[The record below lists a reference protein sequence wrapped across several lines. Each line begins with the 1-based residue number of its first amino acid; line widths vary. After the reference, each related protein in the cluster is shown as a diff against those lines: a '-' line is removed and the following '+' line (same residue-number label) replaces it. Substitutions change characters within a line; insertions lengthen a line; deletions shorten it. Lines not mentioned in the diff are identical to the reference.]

1 MSLARM
7 ARRNLKRRTLRT
19 GLTMLGLA
27 IAVVAFVGL
36 RTVLTA
42 WSAAADFAAKDRLGS
57 RHKMS
62 FIMALPKKYAVIIR
76 STPGVKAAT
85 WMNWFGAKNPRNPDS
100 FFGSM
105 AVDHHTF
112 LEVYDEI
119 TLPPA
124 HKAAWLKTKN
134 GAIVGEVLARELGVK
149 PGDKI
154 QLEGT
159 IFPGAW
165 EFEICGIYVP
175 TRQSIDRMSL
185 FFRWDY
191 LNDGIQERQRDQIGW
206 VISRVDN
213 PTAGPHIAKAI
224 DQTFD
229 ERDVPTL
236 TQSERDMNLSF
247 LGMVSGILKALD
259 IVSIVILGIMLMIL
273 GNTIA
278 MGVRERLREHGT
290 LRAIGFSSRHIMWSI
305 VSESAVVGLASGL
318 LGLLLAYPLVQ
329 NGLGGWLEENMGAY
343 FPYFRIHPLTA
354 VSAVLLC
361 TTLGILA
368 SIVPAWGAT
377 RIRLTDAL
385 RQVD

>member
-1 MSLARM
+1 MSLAKI
-7 ARRNLKRRTLRT
+7 AGRNLKRRSFRT
-19 GLTMLGLA
+19 GLTILGLA

-42 WSAAADFAAKDRLGS
+42 WSAAADFAAKDRLGT

-62 FIMALPKKYAVIIR
+62 FVIPLPKKYAEIVR
-76 STPGVKAAT
+76 HTPGIKAAT
-85 WMNWFGAKNPRNPDS
+85 WMNWFGAKNPRNPDA

-105 AVDHHTF
+105 AVDHQTF
-112 LEVYDEI
+112 LDVFDEV
-119 TLPPA
+119 TLPPEQ
-124 HKAAWLKTKN
+124 KAAWMKTKN

-154 QLEGT
+154 NLEGT
-159 IFPGAW
+159 IFPGTW
-165 EFEICGIYVP
+165 EFEISGIYVP

-191 LNDGIQERQRDQIGW
+191 LNDGLEERGRDTVGWIVSRIDHPTSGPQIAKTIDQI
-206 VISRVDN
+206 
-213 PTAGPHIAKAI
+213 
-224 DQTFD
+224 FD
-229 ERDVPTL
+229 EREVPTL

-259 IVSIVILGIMLMIL
+259 VVSIVILGIMLMIL

-278 MGVRERLREHGT
+278 MGVRERILEHGT
-290 LRAIGFSSRHIMWSI
+290 LRAIGFSSRHIVISI
-305 VSESAVVGLASGL
+305 VGEAAAIGVAGSL

-329 NGLGGWLEENMGAY
+329 KILGGWLEENMGAY
-343 FPYFRIHPLTA
+343 FPYFRIDPVTA
-354 VSAVLLC
+354 ISAVVLC
-361 TTLGILA
+361 AVLGMAA
-368 SIVPAWGAT
+368 SAVPAWGAT
-377 RIRLTDAL
+377 RQNLTDAL